1 MTVHWIDQATLT
13 RKKSV
18 LACRRLKGR
27 HTYDILAKEISD
39 IHWDFQI
46 EEKLIDLYFRS
57 TQVADSI
64 KDELGCLLVI
74 PTITRWNS
82 TFDAVNK
89 LMQIL
94 RDREMRSGLNRIC
107 TSVRLP
113 TFTNGM

>member
-46 EEKLIDLYFRS
+46 DEKVIMTTTDNGSNFVKAFTWVFLLP
-57 TQVADSI
+57 
-64 KDELGCLLVI
+64 CLVFARVFI
-74 PTITRWNS
+74 
-82 TFDAVNK
+82 A
-89 LMQIL
+89 
-94 RDREMRSGLNRIC
+94 
-107 TSVRLP
+107 
-113 TFTNGM
+113 FTL

>member
-1 MTVHWIDQATLT
+1 MPLVLCHQAEIIIVKRLIQDAT
-13 RKKSV
+13 
-18 LACRRLKGR
+18 ARRELELK
-27 HTYDILAKEISD
+27 YC
-39 IHWDFQI
+39 
-46 EEKLIDLYFRS
+46 LINLYFRS